1 MRQDGVGPRLMYL
14 SRLQVSGLRA
24 SANQPMDVSVPGR
37 FAVLLGA
44 NSAGKTTVSDAAY
57 LVHRKTFP
65 RLPRPS
71 AAGLGPGPR
80 TIAVEYRF
88 EDDPAGEG
96 PLGLQIQSQSGH
108 VAPGTVAAA
117 WTAGLS
123 RDLGKISA
131 SVAASVTRRRSGS
144 STCLPGATQSMSWP
158 GGKPGSSSSCSARS
172 SRTRDTAGICL
183 GCAPGHRGCWRT

>member
-1 MRQDGVGPRLMYL
+1 MSRADGDWREMPRWVGQDGVGSGLMYL

-24 SANQPMDVSVPGR
+24 CADQPMDVSIPGR

-57 LVHRKTFP
+57 LAHRKTFP

-71 AAGLGPGPR
+71 AAGLGQGPR

-88 EDDPAGEG
+88 ASDPAEEG
-96 PLGLQIQSQSGH
+96 PLGLQIQAQSGQ

-117 WTAGLS
+117 WTAELS

-131 SVAASVTRRRSGS
+131 SVAASDHAEAIRLIYLPAWRNPIDELARARR
-144 STCLPGATQSMSWP
+144 PGA
-158 GGKPGSSSSCSARS
+158 GGQ
-172 SRTRDTAGICL
+172 
-183 GCAPGHRGCWRT
+183 